1 MYITCQ
7 KCKANFV
14 VSPEQIG
21 SKGRRVRC
29 SKCQHTWYVDPVI
42 APPAAT
48 VITPQVELLKPPS
61 SGIHLPIVLPPEPH
75 KPSSD
80 RIILFVLFLIF
91 SFAIFFSKSIDF
103 DFADGFSNN
112 FTISDVKV
120 YHEGDNG
127 KMILRYGITNDG
139 DKLAPMPDIRIQL
152 FDAEHKAIGAYDM
165 KGGEAELEPHQHL
178 KFRTEFA
185 DISKE
190 ARTADVTIGSRLNFI
205 FK

>member
-1 MYITCQ
+1 M
-7 KCKANFV
+7 
-14 VSPEQIG
+14 
-21 SKGRRVRC
+21 
-29 SKCQHTWYVDPVI
+29 
-42 APPAAT
+42 PPADR

-61 SGIHLPIVLPPEPH
+61 SGIHLPIVLPREPR

-91 SFAIFFSKSIDF
+91 SFAIFFSKSMDF
-103 DFADGFSNN
+103 DFAGGFSNN

-139 DKLAPMPDIRIQL
+139 DKLAAMPDIHIQL
-152 FDAEHKAIGAYDM
+152 FDEERRVVGVYDM
-165 KGGEAELEPHQHL
+165 KGGEVELEPHQRL
-178 KFRTEFA
+178 KFKTEFA
-185 DISKE
+185 DIAKE
-190 ARTADVTIGSRLNFI
+190 ASTADVTIGSKLHFI